1 MCTDYLNEGEIKTT
15 DSDKTLTMMASQKFY
30 SILQE
35 IQSSHLN
42 FQLQLSPFSA
52 LISLKKSFV
61 REKDGSVSFPLH
73 LGDKVS
79 EAEISDYKGRNEKL
93 VMELDTLRCKYED
106 VFDDCASKTEELR
119 ANKNRIVVLENK
131 IVKAESE
138 AHRLFKEN
146 KSQLNILKNEIKV
159 QNSEIEGHIKEA
171 NSLKKHI
178 KENEKETFKF
188 QSKNENLESNI
199 FRLKTEV
206 SNLRNENKR
215 MVKKEKKRGL
225 NSGSDRSRK
234 TLTNNNNNSLSVST
248 KTVHA
253 SLSTTSVASTLS
265 LHEQTSS
272 SPLVLVDSVDLSSPA
287 TDPATAQ
294 PCSTLYTT
302 SIPTSTIHT
311 TSRTMLTKDTS
322 WLSDLYRKFI

>member
-1 MCTDYLNEGEIKTT
+1 MCTDYLNEGKMKTT
-15 DSDKTLTMMASQKFY
+15 DSDKTLTMMAYQKFN

-106 VFDDCASKTEELR
+106 VFDDCASKTEELC
-119 ANKNRIVVLENK
+119 ATKNSIVVLENK
-131 IVKAESE
+131 IVKAESD
-138 AHRLFKEN
+138 AHRLFEEN
-146 KSQLNILKNEIKV
+146 KSQLNILKNKIKV

-171 NSLKKHI
+171 NRLKKHI
-178 KENEKETFKF
+178 KEKEKETFKF

-206 SNLRNENKR
+206 SNLRNEN
-215 MVKKEKKRGL
+215 
-225 NSGSDRSRK
+225 
-234 TLTNNNNNSLSVST
+234 
-248 KTVHA
+248 
-253 SLSTTSVASTLS
+253 
-265 LHEQTSS
+265 
-272 SPLVLVDSVDLSSPA
+272 
-287 TDPATAQ
+287 
-294 PCSTLYTT
+294 
-302 SIPTSTIHT
+302 
-311 TSRTMLTKDTS
+311 
-322 WLSDLYRKFI
+322 